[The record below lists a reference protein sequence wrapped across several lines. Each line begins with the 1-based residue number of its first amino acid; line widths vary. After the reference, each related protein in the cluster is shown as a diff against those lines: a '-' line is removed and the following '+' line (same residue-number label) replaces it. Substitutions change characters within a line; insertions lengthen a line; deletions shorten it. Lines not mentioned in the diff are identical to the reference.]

1 MRRAEGP
8 VQPEGII
15 FFVIEEGVRK
25 CRFSPLPLFLC
36 SGVRGAAG
44 EHAGGYW
51 VRMRGCR
58 CACGKLL
65 GAELHFFQISHLRPA
80 GFGSVCSGPIIR
92 WCGNEK
98 KSVFAPRRFRQK
110 LDHQEYILRMRI
122 IIRKYFEIS
131 DWWNRLSHHR
141 KQGDGIFDRPGYSFK
156 WADTLPSPEGAK
168 TSISVYSA
176 PALQTGNI

>member
-36 SGVRGAAG
+36 SGVR
-44 EHAGGYW
+44 E
-51 VRMRGCR
+51 GCR
-58 CACGKLL
+58 CACGRLL

-80 GFGSVCSGPIIR
+80 GFGPVCSGPIIR

-110 LDHQEYILRMRI
+110 LDHQGYILGMRI

-131 DWWNRLSHHR
+131 DWSNRLSHHR
-141 KQGDGIFDRPGYSFK
+141 KQGDGIFDRPGYFFK